1 MKRVTIKQA
10 AEAAPL
16 ILALALMLAAFV
28 VLAVNFES
36 EPFRAWVGA
45 MGLGGAGM
53 LCFLYFVSLQPA
65 DSRSMDD
72 GTPGDQSNAG

>member
-16 ILALALMLAAFV
+16 ILALALVLAAFV
-28 VLAVNFES
+28 VLAINFER
-36 EPFRAWVGA
+36 EPFRAWGGA

-53 LCFLYFVSLQPA
+53 LCFLYFVSRQPGGA
-65 DSRSMDD
+65 ESM
-72 GTPGDQSNAG
+72 NAGQD